1 MKKILIPALALAAA
15 SVAVPAAAQ
24 VRANVYVGAQPAYGY
39 GSGYGYDNRYDQR
52 GYNRDWRPIQQ
63 RLANIDRRID
73 QGVRNGRLSRREAQ
87 SLQAELNYV
96 ARLQRSYQ
104 SGGLSARERRDIDL
118 RLDRVE
124 QRLRY
129 ERRDDDR
136 RRW

>member
-24 VRANVYVGAQPAYGY
+24 VRAQVYVGTPAYGHN
-39 GSGYGYDNRYDQR
+39 GYDRYDRYDQR
-52 GYNRDWRPIQQ
+52 NYNRDWRPIQN
-63 RLANIDRRID
+63 RIANIDRRID
-73 QGVRNGRLSRREAQ
+73 QGARNGRLTRREAQ
-87 SLQAELNYV
+87 SLKAELSYV
-96 ARLQRSYQ
+96 ARLQRRYQ
-104 SGGLSARERRDIDL
+104 SGGLSYRERQDIDL

-129 ERRDDDR
+129 ERRDGDR